1 MNQHQ
6 QVLTE
11 IFNKSNDN
19 TVKGAAETAI
29 HYTNVFKNGIIGK
42 DEYAKLLSFI
52 VDTNHINRNIKNI
65 KVMDDMNNAISNLID
80 MSQNK

>member
-1 MNQHQ
+1 MEESQN
-6 QVLTE
+6 VLTE

-29 HYTNVFKNGIIGK
+29 NYTNAFNNGVIGK
-42 DEYAKLLSFI
+42 GEYIKLMSFI

-65 KVMDDMNNAISNLID
+65 KAMDDMNKSILNLMD
-80 MSQNK
+80 MAQNK